1 MHLFMCTMAAGLE
14 KIAAEELT
22 SYFPKIKITN
32 TQRGKIFFE
41 SSESLE
47 HLCRL
52 QCIDNIY
59 LVLGTMYIGTH
70 KKDLACLDQAAS
82 QIDLRKA
89 IAFTALQETPR
100 ILVSASKKGR
110 HTYSR
115 FDLSARFTQILV
127 RKYHYMEG
135 DSQNFNLAVR
145 LDLENGE
152 CMVSTQLTDATFR
165 FRGNCYT
172 FQAGGIR
179 PTVAAALIWISRP
192 APDDVFYDPFCGS
205 GTIPRERA
213 FYKARRI
220 IASDI
225 NAEIVASTRN
235 NLPSQIKLFCCDAQ
249 KLRAADHSID
259 VIVSNIPWGKQ
270 IPVDDILDLY
280 TSFLREAKR
289 VLSEKGR
296 MVLLTDHEEIVQA
309 AAENKMNIQRITT
322 VSLHGLLAGVYY
334 IS

>member
-14 KIAAEELT
+14 GIAAEELST
-22 SYFPKIKITN
+22 CFPKITMKDIK
-32 TQRGKIFFE
+32 RGKVFFE
-41 SSESLE
+41 SGESLE
-47 HLCRL
+47 HLRRL
-52 QCIDNIY
+52 RCVDNIY
-59 LVLGTMYIGTH
+59 LVLGTMHIGTH
-70 KKDLACLDQAAS
+70 KNDLVCLDQAAA
-82 QIDLRKA
+82 QIDLRRA
-89 IAFTALQETPR
+89 ITFTALQETPR
-100 ILVSASKKGR
+100 ILVSASKKGK

-115 FDLSARFTQILV
+115 FDLSARFSQILV
-127 RKYHYMEG
+127 QKYHYIEG
-135 DSQNFNLAVR
+135 GSQNFNLAIR

-152 CMVSTQLTDATFR
+152 CMVSAQLTEAAFR

-192 APDDVFYDPFCGS
+192 ASEDVFYDPFCGS

-270 IPVDDILDLY
+270 IPVDNILNLY

-309 AAENKMNIQRITT
+309 AAENQMNIQRITT